1 MVGYA
6 RVSTDDQNL
15 DAQRDA
21 LHAAGWSRVDARD
34 QAERSDAALRPV
46 IAMLRSCRKLARPSS
61 RDAGKSGGV
70 AELRRVRDIVVPV
83 VDVDEA
89 WLDQVETAEERA
101 NLWAVAEEGRCGA
114 AAVELDQRPD
124 VRGEVGVV
132 VVVAAWLIA
141 RKLPGTRTRR

>member
-1 MVGYA
+1 M
-6 RVSTDDQNL
+6 
-15 DAQRDA
+15 
-21 LHAAGWSRVDARD
+21 
-34 QAERSDAALRPV
+34 
-46 IAMLRSCRKLARPSS
+46 
-61 RDAGKSGGV
+61 
-70 AELRRVRDIVVPV
+70 